1 MNKLFQELK
10 RRNVFK
16 VATAYAIA
24 GWLIIQIIVAIEKP
38 LSLPDWLDTTVII
51 LVGIGFPI
59 ALIIAWAFELT
70 PDGLKKTDSVES
82 TDTINTF
89 KASKSKKLNKIIIS
103 VLSLAIIFL
112 IVERLY
118 FANNTS
124 SSDLDIG
131 STSIAV
137 LPFADLSPQGDQ
149 EYFSD
154 GLSEELL
161 NILAKVEDMKVAG
174 RTSSFKFKGQNENL
188 TLIGNELNVN
198 HILEGSVRKSGN
210 RIRITAQLIKV
221 EDGFHLWSE
230 TYDRELTANNVFDIQ
245 EEISRTVL
253 NELKVRLLPQE
264 ETEIKSFPTK
274 NLEAYNAYLKGTQLV
289 ANRRPEDIQQ
299 AIEHYKNAIALD
311 KDFGLAYSRLALAY
325 GFLIEYGGPSIEE
338 TTINMKQ
345 NVDKALQ
352 FNNNLGVA
360 YRALGYYKQLDI
372 IPNSD
377 EEALKAFQK
386 GLEYEPN
393 NAYIYNHIVH
403 IYQEYDGEKAYQYI
417 LKAHE
422 LDPLSDVI
430 SSNLADFH
438 IGNEKYEEG
447 LGVLDDLI
455 KRSPKFANAHNNKAE
470 LLRSKPYGDLVGSFK
485 TIYNAYKKDSL
496 NRILLNGLTRAFID
510 LDMIPAAD
518 YYLNISMTHY
528 RESLNTIGL
537 FVNINSIKGNAAI
550 NIQLLEGFKER
561 FGEVSNRP
569 ISDVLSYMYL
579 ISGNSDKAKTIIEDT
594 FPDIVNPDY
603 QPSRNS
609 FEDQNDINQIG
620 VLLKYAVIA
629 DLEGNTSLKQNIASK
644 LCSLFDT
651 LKPGSI
657 MSAAYNTKEDHEMIC
672 AALQGNAE
680 TFANTLRNIYFEK
693 NHKYLWK
700 QQQIESYYLLYKDTP
715 EVKAYEKEVL
725 DDVHKARAE
734 VITYLKTQGD
744 WKSEW
749 EVE

>member
-24 GWLIIQIIVAIEKP
+24 GWLIIQIIVAIEEP

-51 LVGIGFPI
+51 LVAIGFPI

-82 TDTINTF
+82 TETINTF
-89 KASKSKKLNKIIIS
+89 KTSKSKKLNKIIIS

-124 SSDLDIG
+124 SSDLDID
-131 STSIAV
+131 SASIAV

-188 TLIGNELNVN
+188 TLIGDELNVN

-264 ETEIKSFPTK
+264 DTEIKSFPTK

-289 ANRRPEDIQQ
+289 VSRRPEDIQQ
-299 AIEHYKNAIALD
+299 AIEHYKNAIVLD
-311 KDFGLAYSRLALAY
+311 EDFGLAYSRLAIAY
-325 GFLIEYGGPSIEE
+325 GQLNEYGGASIEE
-338 TTINMKQ
+338 TIINMKQ
-345 NVDKALQ
+345 NVDKAFQ

-360 YRALGYYKQLDI
+360 YRALGYYKALDI
-372 IPNSD
+372 APNSD

-393 NAYIYNHIVH
+393 NAYLYNHIVH

-430 SSNLADFH
+430 ASNLTRFH
-438 IGNEKYEEG
+438 IGNEKYEEA
-447 LGVLDDLI
+447 LQLLNTII
-455 KRSPKFANAHNNKAE
+455 KRSPKFATAYDNKVL
-470 LLRSKPYGDLVGSFK
+470 LLRSKPYGDLIGSFK
-485 TIYNAYKKDSL
+485 TIYNAHKKDTL
-496 NRILLNGLTRAFID
+496 NRVLLNALTRAFID
-510 LDMIPAAD
+510 LDMMPAAD
-518 YYLNISMTHY
+518 HYLNVSMAHY
-528 RESLNTIGL
+528 RGK
-537 FVNINSIKGNAAI
+537 F
-550 NIQLLEGFKER
+550 
-561 FGEVSNRP
+561 
-569 ISDVLSYMYL
+569 
-579 ISGNSDKAKTIIEDT
+579 
-594 FPDIVNPDY
+594 
-603 QPSRNS
+603 
-609 FEDQNDINQIG
+609 
-620 VLLKYAVIA
+620 
-629 DLEGNTSLKQNIASK
+629 
-644 LCSLFDT
+644 
-651 LKPGSI
+651 
-657 MSAAYNTKEDHEMIC
+657 
-672 AALQGNAE
+672 
-680 TFANTLRNIYFEK
+680 
-693 NHKYLWK
+693 
-700 QQQIESYYLLYKDTP
+700 
-715 EVKAYEKEVL
+715 
-725 DDVHKARAE
+725 
-734 VITYLKTQGD
+734 
-744 WKSEW
+744 
-749 EVE
+749 